1 MLNLSNGYFNVKKS
15 FNTGLMRLGLIV
27 SLLLSIPAFLIGML
41 ILENQ
46 DLRVIWSIFIALIT
60 VFVVL
65 LLFKVLS
72 WIIAGFFE

>member
-1 MLNLSNGYFNVKKS
+1 MCISKKS

-27 SLLLSIPAFLIGML
+27 SLLLSVPAFLIGML

>member
-1 MLNLSNGYFNVKKS
+1 MRISKKS

-41 ILENQ
+41 ILEKQ
-46 DLRVIWSIFIALIT
+46 DLRLIWSFFIALIT

>member
-1 MLNLSNGYFNVKKS
+1 MGISKNS
-15 FNTGLMRLGLIV
+15 FDTGLMRLGLIF
-27 SLLLSIPAFLIGML
+27 SLLLSVPSFLIGML

-46 DLRVIWSIFIALIT
+46 DLRVIWSIFISLIT

>member
-1 MLNLSNGYFNVKKS
+1 MGISKKS

-27 SLLLSIPAFLIGML
+27 SLLLSVPAFLIGML
-41 ILENQ
+41 ILEKQ
-46 DLRVIWSIFIALIT
+46 DLRLIWSFFIALIT

>member
-1 MLNLSNGYFNVKKS
+1 MGISKKS

-41 ILENQ
+41 ILEKQ
-46 DLRVIWSIFIALIT
+46 DLRLIWSFFIALIT

>member
-1 MLNLSNGYFNVKKS
+1 
-15 FNTGLMRLGLIV
+15 MRLGLIV
-27 SLLLSIPAFLIGML
+27 SLLLSVPAFLIGML

>member
-1 MLNLSNGYFNVKKS
+1 MGISKKS

-41 ILENQ
+41 ILEKQ
-46 DLRVIWSIFIALIT
+46 DLRVIWSFFIALIT

-72 WIIAGFFE
+72 WIIAGFFD

>member
-1 MLNLSNGYFNVKKS
+1 MGISKKS
-15 FNTGLMRLGLIV
+15 FNKGLMRLGLIV
-27 SLLLSIPAFLIGML
+27 SLLLSVPAFLIGML

>member
-1 MLNLSNGYFNVKKS
+1 MGISKKS

-27 SLLLSIPAFLIGML
+27 SLLLSVPAFLIGML

-46 DLRVIWSIFIALIT
+46 DLRVIWSIFIALIN

>member
-1 MLNLSNGYFNVKKS
+1 MGISKKS
-15 FNTGLMRLGLIV
+15 LDTGLMRLGLIV
-27 SLLLSIPAFLIGML
+27 SLLLSVPAFLIGML

>member
-1 MLNLSNGYFNVKKS
+1 MGISKKS

-41 ILENQ
+41 ILEKQ
-46 DLRVIWSIFIALIT
+46 DLRVIWSFFIALIT
-60 VFVVL
+60 VFIVL

>member
-1 MLNLSNGYFNVKKS
+1 MGISKKS

-41 ILENQ
+41 ILEKQ
-46 DLRVIWSIFIALIT
+46 DLRVIWSFFIALIT

>member
-1 MLNLSNGYFNVKKS
+1 MGISKKS
-15 FNTGLMRLGLIV
+15 FNTGLRRLGLIV
-27 SLLLSIPAFLIGML
+27 SLLLSVPAFLIGML

>member
-1 MLNLSNGYFNVKKS
+1 MGISKKS
-15 FNTGLMRLGLIV
+15 FDTGLMRLGLIV
-27 SLLLSIPAFLIGML
+27 SLLLSVPAFLIGML

-72 WIIAGFFE
+72 WIIAGFFD